1 MKTIHKFFVS
11 LSLVVVFLFGP
22 AARGTYRAEAVG
34 VFTMDIQNILQN
46 ILQYLTALDALD
58 LDEEQT
64 KALQEKI
71 GKFTN
76 ALKTVM
82 DVHKGLS
89 AAVEVG
95 RVAIEIADESQKLLD
110 YTDFFMRNG
119 YSTEV
124 IVASRLL
131 VKEFGELVDDV
142 QKDFQKMQEAMSESN
157 ENNPSSTG
165 VDLSY
170 FVTLQEYMY
179 KYRAKVKTI
188 SWHYRSE
195 MSKLYR
201 QEMMRRQALANLGLR
216 RTRIY

>member
-1 MKTIHKFFVS
+1 MKTIHKFFIS
-11 LSLVVVFLFGP
+11 LSLVVAFLLGP
-22 AARGTYRAEAVG
+22 AARGTYRAEAQG
-34 VFTMDIQNILQN
+34 IFTMDLNNILQN
-46 ILQYLTALDALD
+46 IFQYLTSLDMLD

-64 KALQEKI
+64 KALQEKLSY
-71 GKFTN
+71 FTN
-76 ALKTVM
+76 AIKTIM

-89 AAVEVG
+89 AAMEIG
-95 RVAIEIADESQKLLD
+95 RVAMEIAEETQRLFD
-110 YTDFFMRNG
+110 YSDFFVRNG
-119 YSTEV
+119 YSAEV

-131 VKEFGELVDDV
+131 IKEFSELVEDV
-142 QKDFQKMQEAMSESN
+142 QKDFDKMQEVMNESEESN
-157 ENNPSSTG
+157 KSTG

-170 FVTLQEYMY
+170 VVTLQENMY

-201 QEMMRRQALANLGLR
+201 QEMMHRQALANLSLR